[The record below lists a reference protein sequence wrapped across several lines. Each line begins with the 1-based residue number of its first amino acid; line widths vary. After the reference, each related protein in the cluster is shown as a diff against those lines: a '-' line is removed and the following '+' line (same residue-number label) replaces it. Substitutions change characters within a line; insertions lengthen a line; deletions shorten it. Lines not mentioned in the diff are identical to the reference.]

1 MPLEQHVWRPI
12 KMNQGKW
19 SVGDEKTKI
28 KRIQISS
35 RNQRKI
41 CSVVLCSK
49 VLRSNDICSLR
60 YLRRLLIQA
69 VVVRKALSTF
79 SFLYVSKCL
88 WITLRVPSTIP
99 HHRVPIPSCAEGSIT
114 THMLQMGKQSH
125 VARLGWEFRPAAEFL
140 LLLATVSNG
149 TFALILDSHSE
160 NICLCTNMADFEEVK
175 TIFSQSSHLKWK

>member
-88 WITLRVPSTIP
+88 LDHITCAQHHSTSQSPHTILCRRQYYYPHVTNGETKSRSKVGMRIQTCCRVP
-99 HHRVPIPSCAEGSIT
+99 
-114 THMLQMGKQSH
+114 
-125 VARLGWEFRPAAEFL
+125 PAP
-140 LLLATVSNG
+140 
-149 TFALILDSHSE
+149 SHSVKW
-160 NICLCTNMADFEEVK
+160 NLRIDFRL
-175 TIFSQSSHLKWK
+175 SLWKYLFMYQYGGFRRS